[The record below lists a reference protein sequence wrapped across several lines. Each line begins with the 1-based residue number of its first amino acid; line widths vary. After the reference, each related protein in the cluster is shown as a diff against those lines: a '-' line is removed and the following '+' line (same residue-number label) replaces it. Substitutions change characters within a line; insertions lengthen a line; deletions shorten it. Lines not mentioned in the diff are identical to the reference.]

1 MPSNT
6 AESLSR
12 ACPITGAVCTCE
24 AGPVEE
30 MIPVEVNGKLSR
42 MTIEKCGE
50 IAVKRTVIDKLQQQV
65 NDNTYDD

>member
-1 MPSNT
+1 
-6 AESLSR
+6 
-12 ACPITGAVCTCE
+12 
-24 AGPVEE
+24 